1 MLRRRLLSIVFTATL
16 LSSPWP
22 AQAQAK
28 DQFVQGLVSFLTAV
42 DGPRGDEGPAVAA
55 AIESMAQGL
64 AQWDAFVARV
74 EAGLASEIGA
84 APPPTAARMRA
95 ALGTTYLDRGRLD
108 AALAQFDMAAAL
120 DPTFADVHALR
131 GLAFELANRP
141 QDAAAAYRQAWQRD
155 QSNVAHAYRFLRSST
170 KAEVNESATALRAL
184 RASVEGARPGDS
196 PPVFLT
202 ISLLDDAS
210 VPVPE
215 FALARYSD
223 AFALVRQGKYDEAVA
238 RLRSAAARDP
248 LLSDQALA
256 APEVA
261 QAIAA
266 LKRTANDQALGSLVA
281 AAQRHPDS
289 AEVHRILGV
298 AYAVASKHDASVA
311 ELRTAVRLSAD
322 NERARLALADVLV
335 ATKDDAAARVVLSE
349 TTQQMP
355 SSGQGQWKLGKI
367 HQSFGDEANAV
378 RAFEAAARLAPFA
391 GAGLLQA
398 AIGRLYYSQLDLD
411 AAGTA
416 YLRRIALTPN
426 DSAAHRD
433 LAEVY
438 RAQDNQ
444 DAALAEALVAALLEP
459 TDGRSFAMIGQI
471 HAASNRDEDA
481 VAALRKAV
489 ALDPSHLEAHYALS
503 RAFARLNRVDEA
515 RAELQIFEQLQA
527 KAMADQ
533 RRQFQQNLQKIED
546 TLKATDQRDRAR

>member
-1 MLRRRLLSIVFTATL
+1 MSRRRLLSIVVTATL
-16 LSSPWP
+16 ASSPWP

-55 AIESMAQGL
+55 AIEAMAEGL
-64 AQWDAFVARV
+64 AQWDGFVARV
-74 EAGLASEIGA
+74 EAGLASEIES

-95 ALGTTYLDRGRLD
+95 ALGTAYLDRGRLD
-108 AALAQFDMAAAL
+108 AALAQFDLAATL
-120 DPTFADVHALR
+120 DPAFADVHALR

-155 QSNVAHAYRFLRSST
+155 QSNAAHAYRFLRSST
-170 KAEVNESATALRAL
+170 KTDVSDSAAALKTLRA
-184 RASVEGARPGDS
+184 AVEGARPGAN
-196 PPVFLT
+196 PPVFLA
-202 ISLLDDAS
+202 IALLDDAS
-210 VPVPE
+210 VTVPE
-215 FALARYSD
+215 FALATYSD
-223 AFALVRQGKYDEAVA
+223 AFALVRQAKYDEAVA

-248 LLSDQALA
+248 LLSDPALA
-256 APEVA
+256 TPEVA
-261 QAIAA
+261 QAIAV
-266 LKRTANDQALGSLVA
+266 LKRNADDQALAGLVA
-281 AAQRHPDS
+281 AARRHPDS
-289 AEVHRILGV
+289 SEVHRILGV

-335 ATKDDAAARVVLSE
+335 ASKDDAAARVVLSE
-349 TTQQMP
+349 TNQVIP
-355 SSGQGQWKLGKI
+355 SSGQGLWKLGKV

-378 RAFEAAARLAPFA
+378 RAFEAAARLSPFA
-391 GAGLLQA
+391 GASLLQA
-398 AIGRLYYSQLDLD
+398 AIGRLYYNQLDLD
-411 AAGTA
+411 AAASA
-416 YLRRIALTPN
+416 YLRRISLTPH

-433 LAEVY
+433 LGEVY

-444 DAALAEALVAALLEP
+444 DAALAEALVAALLDP
-459 TDGRSFAMIGQI
+459 TDARSFAMIGQI

-503 RAFARLNRVDEA
+503 RALARLNRVDEA

-527 KAMADQ
+527 KAMAEQ
-533 RRQFQQNLQKIED
+533 RQQFQQNLQKIED
-546 TLKATDQRDRAR
+546 TLKAADPRDRAR